1 MGNRQDNVPAK
12 PELASSTVGVGLR
25 PDHYQ
30 DVLEHAPSVDFL
42 EVHSENFFAEAGI
55 AVDVLKEV
63 SAITP
68 ISLHGTSAGLGSVEA
83 IPDDYLKRLK
93 RLVDRVDPILVSDH
107 LCFTWARI
115 GGRLFHGGDLLPIP
129 YTEDSLRHAAN
140 NIDRMQQAL
149 GRQIAVENVCAYIEF
164 DHNDFDEAAF
174 LNEIVARTG
183 CGLILDINNVMVNAR
198 NARVGDPADFVDDYV
213 ASLDHSAIAEIH
225 LAGSTPVEREELLI
239 DDHACPVPEAGWHA
253 YGRVLRKIG
262 PRPTL
267 IEWDNNLPS
276 WRELQGEAI
285 KARKAQR
292 RVLNRERSHE
302 PV

>member
-83 IPDDYLKRLK
+83 IPDVYLKRLK
-93 RLVDRVDPILVSDH
+93 RLVDRVDPILVSDR

-198 NARVGDPADFVDDYV
+198 NARVGDPADFV
-213 ASLDHSAIAEIH
+213 ASLDHAAIAEIH
-225 LAGSTPVEREELLI
+225 LAGSTPVDREELLI
-239 DDHACPVPEAGWHA
+239 DDHACPVPDAGWHA

-292 RVLNRERSHE
+292 RVLSRERSHE

>member
-12 PELASSTVGVGLR
+12 PELASSNVGVGLR

-55 AVDVLKEV
+55 AVDVLKDV
-63 SAITP
+63 SASTP

-225 LAGSTPVEREELLI
+225 LAGSTPVDREELLI

-276 WRELQGEAI
+276 WRELHGEAI

-292 RVLNRERSHE
+292 RVLSRERSHE
-302 PV
+302 LV

>member
-1 MGNRQDNVPAK
+1 MSNRQGTGQRQR
-12 PELASSTVGVGLR
+12 ELKRTDVGVGLR
-25 PDHYQ
+25 PEHYQ
-30 DVLEHAPSVDFL
+30 DVLEQAPSIDFL
-42 EVHSENFFAEAGI
+42 EVHSENFFADAGV
-55 AVDVLKEV
+55 AVDLLQEV
-63 SAITP
+63 SVSTP

-83 IPDDYLKRLK
+83 VPDDYLKKLK

-129 YTEDSLRHAAN
+129 YTADSLQHAVN
-140 NIDRMQQAL
+140 NIDRMQQYL
-149 GRQIAVENVCAYIEF
+149 GRQIAIENVCAYIEF
-164 DHNDFDEAAF
+164 DQSDFDEASF
-174 LNEIVARTG
+174 LSEIVARTQ

-198 NARVGDPADFVDDYV
+198 NGQVADTAGFVDRYV
-213 ASLDHSAIAEIH
+213 DSLEHSAITEIH
-225 LAGSTPVEREELLI
+225 LAGSTPVAKEELLI
-239 DDHACPVPEAGWHA
+239 DDHARPVSEAGWQT
-253 YGRVLRKIG
+253 YQRVLKAIG

-276 WRELQGEAI
+276 WRELLGEAT

-292 RVLNRERSHE
+292 RLLGRERTYE

>member
-1 MGNRQDNVPAK
+1 MSNRQGTGQSK
-12 PELASSTVGVGLR
+12 PELKSTAVGVGLR
-25 PDHYQ
+25 SEHYQ
-30 DVLEHAPSVDFL
+30 DVLEQAPSIDFL

-55 AVDVLKEV
+55 AVDLLQEV
-63 SAITP
+63 SASTP

-83 IPDDYLKRLK
+83 VPDDYLKKLK
-93 RLVDRVDPILVSDH
+93 RLVDRLDPALVSDH

-129 YTEDSLRHAAN
+129 YTTDSLQHAVN
-140 NIDRMQQAL
+140 NIDRMQQYL
-149 GRQIAVENVCAYIEF
+149 GRQIAIENVCAYIEF
-164 DHNDFDEAAF
+164 DQSDFDEASF
-174 LNEIVARTG
+174 LSEIVARTQ

-198 NARVGDPADFVDDYV
+198 NGQIADTAGFVDRYV
-213 ASLDHSAIAEIH
+213 DSLEHSAITEIH
-225 LAGSTPVEREELLI
+225 LAGSTPVGKEELLI
-239 DDHACPVPEAGWHA
+239 DDHACPVSEAGWQT
-253 YGRVLRKIG
+253 YQRVLNAIG

-276 WRELQGEAI
+276 WRELLGEAT

-292 RVLNRERSHE
+292 RLLGRERTYE